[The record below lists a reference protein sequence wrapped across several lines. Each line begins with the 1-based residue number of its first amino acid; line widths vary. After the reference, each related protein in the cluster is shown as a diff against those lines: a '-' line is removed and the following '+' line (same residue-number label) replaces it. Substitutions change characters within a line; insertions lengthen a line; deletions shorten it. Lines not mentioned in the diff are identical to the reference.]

1 MESNLSR
8 FGGVRPLFGREPTG
22 EIPSLLLARD
32 LNRVVAGTEWWPGTE
47 SNLCRSGG
55 VRPFF
60 GRKPTGE
67 IPPGKGGLQD
77 CACGHYPVKAKLMVM
92 AIRPI
97 FRLCVYL
104 LATLAFGSVP
114 ALAFQSEEPSTDAI
128 FADAPFEKWQTQG
141 PRLDVPWQVRVSKGF
156 SLHQRLVASIKVQ
169 IPGTELLKRS
179 HDERIT
185 LLVEVRNSEG
195 TPFRNYGLLE
205 LDNLKP
211 ETKNSDVEFSWQ
223 AFAVPGQYEVAVAL
237 WDKKS
242 GEHNFLRLPF
252 HIDTLKNDPLP
263 EMWQGLDA
271 FEFWSTKR
279 DGPEFLFHS
288 DIDGRLHLPLT
299 TRRPVQLDVLVD
311 LTPSAE
317 RFHGNY
323 SVYNFYLATVLPLFK
338 VFSQIK
344 VANGSS
350 SAAVL
355 DIVQRRIPFEQN
367 DGKDLDWPSLSKAL
381 SPSNDPGRVSVKEL
395 QNRQQNPVY
404 LREEI
409 VRRLTRTTDS
419 AGQPVELPLHAF
431 VLIGGPM
438 ELYVFPR
445 LPEVETGREQ
455 DCVIYYLQVDS
466 FEGPGATGAAGNVE
480 KMLKPLKIHTIH
492 VRTAFEARR
501 ALARVLEEIG
511 KL

>member
-1 MESNLSR
+1 MLQEHDPDLCERVRSENGATNTERVVRPFGGTREVRSRKRVSKWWPGMESNLSR
-8 FGGVRPLFGREPTG
+8 FGGVRPFLWPGADRRNPEPAFGEGPESSRG
-22 EIPSLLLARD
+22 RD
-32 LNRVVAGTEWWPGTE
+32 RWWPGTE

-55 VRPFF
+55 VRPFI

-179 HDERIT
+179 HDEHIT

-223 AFAVPGQYEVAVAL
+223 ASAVPGQYEVAVAL

-271 FEFWSTKR
+271 VEFWSAKR
-279 DGPEFLFHS
+279 DGPEFPLHS

-317 RFHGNY
+317 RVHGD
-323 SVYNFYLATVLPLFK
+323 SGVDNFYLATGL
-338 VFSQIK
+338 
-344 VANGSS
+344 
-350 SAAVL
+350 
-355 DIVQRRIPFEQN
+355 
-367 DGKDLDWPSLSKAL
+367 
-381 SPSNDPGRVSVKEL
+381 
-395 QNRQQNPVY
+395 
-404 LREEI
+404 
-409 VRRLTRTTDS
+409 
-419 AGQPVELPLHAF
+419 
-431 VLIGGPM
+431 
-438 ELYVFPR
+438 
-445 LPEVETGREQ
+445 
-455 DCVIYYLQVDS
+455 
-466 FEGPGATGAAGNVE
+466 
-480 KMLKPLKIHTIH
+480 
-492 VRTAFEARR
+492 
-501 ALARVLEEIG
+501 
-511 KL
+511 